1 MSTILTEDMTDACPV
16 CPPPFDRGPC
26 PAIAIQGTPGG
37 TLTAHKC
44 AHCGSSWQLWRD
56 VWGWPVER
64 KLDPVSPEQAEANRL
79 ALALALEGRSGAP
92 RRAA

>member
-1 MSTILTEDMTDACPV
+1 MIPDACPV

-26 PAIAIQGTPGG
+26 PVLAIQAASGG
-37 TLTAHKC
+37 TLTSHEC

-56 VWGWPVER
+56 AWGWPVER
-64 KLDPVSPEQAEANRL
+64 KLDPISPEQAEANRL
-79 ALALALEGRSGAP
+79 ALALALEGTWGAP